1 MLLHLSEQI
10 AARIEKALNER
21 RYRDAASAF
30 NSLRELTVIDH
41 VTVER
46 LLTTQ
51 AQLVTRVVAGQ
62 VSEFKAHCHFERFHD
77 ASTALEELQLV
88 GGAFAV
94 SMADLVPSHELRQ
107 YLDDCKQKYQ
117 GQQQREKDFAVRL
130 QSAQQEASQ
139 ALRLMAEQ
147 KRDMELRLE
156 EQQAQH
162 AALIAEM
169 KRQIADTGAEYENM
183 KGELKKELAERMR
196 TTQSELVAQHGQ
208 DEVELAKRM
217 SEEQTRLQ
225 KEYDAKLHA
234 AEVAR
239 DAVLQGQ
246 KRQQERAEK
255 EQRAQEQATRD
266 RLAKLQ
272 AEQERETM
280 AAAAE
285 QHAKRERGSYVQL
298 THAARSFGHAAPA
311 GPDESEA
318 PSVIGAPFGFRIGSV
333 LGSRVDFDSDI
344 FGLREEHP
352 TGLED
357 CEKAAELEVEAA
369 QKNRSY
375 MTPFERAQADERAR
389 VAAERP
395 KSNLTPYE
403 RAQQEER
410 ERVAAQKAWTYE
422 RAQQEERE
430 RVAAQKSSANMTP
443 YERAQQE
450 ERVRITLQK
459 QKTNILSPYERA
471 QQEERE
477 RVARQREQ
485 DDRAVRRSPPATAEA
500 IEEVE
505 GLLLHLDPRPSH
517 VEVPSVFEE
526 VGGREEEDPFDD
538 DEGEDEMETESET
551 GTRTAAAAAASQQQ
565 HHHSSSSHAHHN
577 ISHPIHSHGR
587 GAGRAPSS
595 SSAAPAVASPP
606 IQASAP
612 AAIMDRMKTLAKS
625 VTFSLSPARERTS
638 RLHLNSTDGACL
650 LMFLLCF
657 ALSCFVC
664 VRLSEQRVCE
674 IGRSR

>member
-10 AARIEKALNER
+10 AARIEKALKER

-77 ASTALEELQLV
+77 ASNALEELQLV

-94 SMADLVPSHELRQ
+94 SLVNLVPSQELRQ
-107 YLDDCKQKYQ
+107 YLNDCKQKYH
-117 GQQQREKDFAVRL
+117 GQQQREKDL
-130 QSAQQEASQ
+130 QSAQQEGSQ

-156 EQQAQH
+156 EQQTQYE
-162 AALIAEM
+162 ALIAELT
-169 KRQIADTGAEYENM
+169 RQIANTGAEYEKM
-183 KGELKKELAERMR
+183 KGELKKELDQRMR
-196 TTQSELVAQHGQ
+196 TTQSELVAKHGQ
-208 DEVELAKRM
+208 DEVKLAKRM

-255 EQRAQEQATRD
+255 EQRAQKQATRD
-266 RLAKLQ
+266 RLVKLR
-272 AEQERETM
+272 AAQER
-280 AAAAE
+280 AP
-285 QHAKRERGSYVQL
+285 
-298 THAARSFGHAAPA
+298 RS
-311 GPDESEA
+311 
-318 PSVIGAPFGFRIGSV
+318 PSGLLQSM
-333 LGSRVDFDSDI
+333 LGSA
-344 FGLREEHP
+344 
-352 TGLED
+352 TED
-357 CEKAAELEVEAA
+357 AVAEKAAELEVE
-369 QKNRSY
+369 
-375 MTPFERAQADERAR
+375 
-389 VAAERP
+389 
-395 KSNLTPYE
+395 
-403 RAQQEER
+403 
-410 ERVAAQKAWTYE
+410 
-422 RAQQEERE
+422 
-430 RVAAQKSSANMTP
+430 
-443 YERAQQE
+443 
-450 ERVRITLQK
+450 
-459 QKTNILSPYERA
+459 
-471 QQEERE
+471 
-477 RVARQREQ
+477 
-485 DDRAVRRSPPATAEA
+485 AEA

-526 VGGREEEDPFDD
+526 VGGEDDDPFDD

-551 GTRTAAAAAASQQQ
+551 VARPAAAAADSQQQ

-606 IQASAP
+606 VQASAP

-625 VTFSLSPARERTS
+625 VTVSLFGSRTHQPTAS
-638 RLHLNSTDGACL
+638 QFH
-650 LMFLLCF
+650 
-657 ALSCFVC
+657 
-664 VRLSEQRVCE
+664 
-674 IGRSR
+674 